1 MVGSTWL
8 LVTIIVFLGAMVTWG
23 HFSEIDEMT
32 RGIGKVIPS
41 SAVHTIESLEGGIL
55 SEIKVVEGQSVT
67 EGDVLLRI
75 DDTVFAS
82 QFQENVA
89 RCDVLEARVS
99 RLSAEATEASEITFS
114 KRLREERPDLVE
126 RETTL
131 FETRRRSLANQI
143 AISQRSLDLAQ
154 EEMKMTRPLADS
166 GVVSK
171 VERLRLERQ
180 INELEG
186 TIETSK
192 TEFQR
197 STLEEQDAAQA
208 ELESL
213 LQSIKAHEDRV
224 KRAIVLSPVS
234 GIINTIHKK
243 TVGEIIGSGEPIME
257 IVPTGENLLI
267 EANVKPS
274 DIAFLH
280 PGQEALAKIT
290 AYDFAIYGGLS
301 GAVEHISAD
310 TIRDEATGEFFY
322 QIKVRTDEKTL
333 AHNGEALPILPGMVA
348 EVDVLTGRR
357 TVLQYLLKPLNRAR
371 GRALSER

>member
-1 MVGSTWL
+1 MRGSDKDSRFEQNCRAVLDGTRMVGSTWL

-257 IVPTGENLLI
+257 IVQQ
-267 EANVKPS
+267 S
-274 DIAFLH
+274 
-280 PGQEALAKIT
+280 
-290 AYDFAIYGGLS
+290 
-301 GAVEHISAD
+301 
-310 TIRDEATGEFFY
+310 
-322 QIKVRTDEKTL
+322 
-333 AHNGEALPILPGMVA
+333 
-348 EVDVLTGRR
+348 
-357 TVLQYLLKPLNRAR
+357 
-371 GRALSER
+371 